1 MTIGE
6 MARGDMK
13 GKKTSTD
20 MDLLQSLS
28 PREREVLMWLR
39 SGKTS
44 WAISVILRI
53 SERTVNYH
61 VNNIMRKLGVIN
73 RMQAVS
79 VAANEDVGDDE

>member
-1 MTIGE
+1 
-6 MARGDMK
+6 MK

-28 PREREVLMWLR
+28 PREREVLKWLR

-44 WAISVILRI
+44 WAISVILQI

-61 VNNIMRKLGVIN
+61 VNNIMRKLNVFC
-73 RMQAVS
+73 RMQEIS
-79 VAANEDVGDDE
+79 LAANKEDAADE